1 MDSPHTR
8 QSIRGGDLCEGGGFT
23 LSEKAAMIGFTMAG
37 DDDKIGGGASR
48 RLRLTAAILRVV
60 KVDSVEAMA
69 ASVMSSW
76 ACSIGMFA

>member
-1 MDSPHTR
+1 
-8 QSIRGGDLCEGGGFT
+8 LCEGGGFT
-23 LSEKAAMIGFTMAG
+23 LSEKATMIGCTMAG

-48 RLRLTAAILRVV
+48 RLRLTAAILSVV

-69 ASVMSSW
+69 ASVIRSW